1 MKFLKIS
8 LILLAVGLLTALAW
22 AWNKYASSEIHPAR
36 TPTSSFYDLQ
46 ATLLDGTPFD
56 FEALRGRPVMVVNT
70 ASQCGF
76 TPQYA
81 ALQQLH
87 ERYADDLVIL
97 GFPCNDFGAQEP
109 GNSSEIAGFCEK
121 NYGVTF
127 PMMSKVHVGG
137 AERHA
142 VYDWLCSS
150 TKNGVANHE
159 VKWNFHKFIIDSSG
173 QLRGSFRSVVAP
185 DDTDILNLL
194 FSK

>member
-1 MKFLKIS
+1 MTFLRIS
-8 LILLAVGLLTALAW
+8 LILLAMGLLTAW
-22 AWNKYASSEIHPAR
+22 AWNTYVSSEIHAPR
-36 TPTSSFYDLQ
+36 TPPLSFYDLK

-56 FEALRGRPVMVVNT
+56 FDALRGRPVMVVNT

-76 TPQYA
+76 TSQYT

-87 ERYADDLVIL
+87 ECYADDLVIL

-127 PMMSKVHVGG
+127 PMMSKIHVGG
-137 AERHA
+137 AQRHP

-150 TKNGVANHE
+150 TMNGVADHE
-159 VKWNFHKFIIDSSG
+159 VKWNFHKFIIDG
-173 QLRGSFRSVVAP
+173 TGRLRGSFRSVVPP

-194 FSK
+194 FSE